1 MYILQ
6 NETYKGDKLLQKTHP
21 KDLIT
26 KRPDP
31 RVAFES
37 NYLENDHKAIVGK
50 DVWDAVQRKI
60 SRNKELEAVV
70 GHRGGQPHFLYG
82 KVFCGSCG
90 SPMVRRT
97 VNGTGEEKCKVW
109 VCRERFKGK
118 QGKTKHT
125 FAFMRKEIEDEKY
138 KVSVTFASEFLK
150 RNTDSVKCAM
160 ENDVFGTLPDNSLLD
175 KLEVDA

>member
-50 DVWDAVQRKI
+50 DVWD
-60 SRNKELEAVV
+60 
-70 GHRGGQPHFLYG
+70 P
-82 KVFCGSCG
+82 
-90 SPMVRRT
+90 P
-97 VNGTGEEKCKVW
+97 
-109 VCRERFKGK
+109 
-118 QGKTKHT
+118 
-125 FAFMRKEIEDEKY
+125 
-138 KVSVTFASEFLK
+138 
-150 RNTDSVKCAM
+150 
-160 ENDVFGTLPDNSLLD
+160 
-175 KLEVDA
+175 

>member
-70 GHRGGQPHFLYG
+70 GHRGGQASRISF
-82 KVFCGSCG
+82 
-90 SPMVRRT
+90 
-97 VNGTGEEKCKVW
+97 TG
-109 VCRERFKGK
+109 RF
-118 QGKTKHT
+118 
-125 FAFMRKEIEDEKY
+125 
-138 KVSVTFASEFLK
+138 SVEAAVPRWSGG
-150 RNTDSVKCAM
+150 R
-160 ENDVFGTLPDNSLLD
+160 
-175 KLEVDA
+175 

>member
-97 VNGTGEEKCKVW
+97 VNGTVPARRSVKSGSAGNAS
-109 VCRERFKGK
+109 KGNR
-118 QGKTKHT
+118 G
-125 FAFMRKEIEDEKY
+125 R
-138 KVSVTFASEFLK
+138 
-150 RNTDSVKCAM
+150 RNTRLRSCVKR
-160 ENDVFGTLPDNSLLD
+160 
-175 KLEVDA
+175 

>member
-97 VNGTGEEKCKVW
+97 VNGTVPAGRSVKSGSAGNAS
-109 VCRERFKGK
+109 KGNR
-118 QGKTKHT
+118 G
-125 FAFMRKEIEDEKY
+125 R
-138 KVSVTFASEFLK
+138 
-150 RNTDSVKCAM
+150 RNTRLRSCVKR
-160 ENDVFGTLPDNSLLD
+160 
-175 KLEVDA
+175 

>member
-1 MYILQ
+1 MVTGAASRISFTGGFLW
-6 NETYKGDKLLQKTHP
+6 KL
-21 KDLIT
+21 
-26 KRPDP
+26 RFPD
-31 RVAFES
+31 
-37 NYLENDHKAIVGK
+37 
-50 DVWDAVQRKI
+50 
-60 SRNKELEAVV
+60 
-70 GHRGGQPHFLYG
+70 GQADG
-82 KVFCGSCG
+82 E
-90 SPMVRRT
+90 R
-97 VNGTGEEKCKVW
+97 NGTGGEKCKVW